1 MDKSEIVEMIYEY
14 VENSKYDKRFIPFI
28 QSYILKCVQLYNWNK
43 QTLVTKLDEYTAKI
57 KNIEFLNAGRQR
69 ILVDVDNKTIII
81 DERIK
86 YNLEDCTLDEYIVAS
101 YKEQD
106 KILNTNTYTEIENFN
121 NSLLKEEIKY
131 TFKTYR
137 RKLLEEKVV
146 FEIITL
152 IQQKNYDKRFIPF
165 IKEYFYRSAEI
176 YNWNRDELV
185 KKINNFKNNVDSIE
199 IKKLKGKCAEYNF
212 NDKKIY
218 INKNLLTYANDVII
232 KNIFREQGYATNY
245 TKIDNKVYENGLYS
259 NAEENEDEKSLN
271 EYVEEVSANYLTG
284 RVPYSNEL
292 YTTCRV
298 SEKERKDYNNKIAYL
313 ASMLV
318 AAFGISEFEFA
329 KLKDKGRERFN
340 EYFRARFEYLD
351 TEKYIEEFFNI
362 ATALQNAPDTM
373 FSTKEISVQYA
384 KMYNLAMKI
393 LNDRILYEQNNANEK
408 QKKQINLKSNYA
420 KYKIVNTL
428 KQAKRNQCLESKAM
442 NEIIIDNKPIKKYT
456 RISKILQYRF
466 RKVANQIYSSKD
478 TIFDNTELILTIIN
492 ELKFPMLGKLYK
504 IFNKKDNLL
513 LEQGF
518 DDGELIYNFNEE
530 LEERKKLLNK
540 ESIVIPN
547 KEIFELNEKIITTE
561 NKY

>member
-1 MDKSEIVEMIYEY
+1 MDKSEVVEIIYEY
-14 VENSKYDKRFIPFI
+14 VENNKYDKRFIPFL
-28 QSYILKCVQLYNWNK
+28 QSYILKCVQLYNWDK
-43 QTLVTKLDEYTAKI
+43 QTLVEKLEEYTTKI
-57 KNIEFLNAGRQR
+57 KNIEFLNAGKQR
-69 ILVDVDNKTIII
+69 IVVDIDNKTIII

-86 YNLEDCTLDEYIVAS
+86 YNLEDCTLDEYILAS

-106 KILNTNTYTEIENFN
+106 KILNTNTYSKIENFN
-121 NSLLKEEIKY
+121 NSSLKEEIKY

-137 RKLLEEKVV
+137 RKLLEEKVM

-152 IQQKNYDKRFIPF
+152 IQQKDYDRRFIPF
-165 IKEYFYRSAEI
+165 IKEYFFRSADI

-199 IKKLKGKCAEYNF
+199 VKKLKGKCAEYNF

-298 SEKERKDYNNKIAYL
+298 SQKERKDYNNKTAYL

-318 AAFGISEFEFA
+318 AAFGMSEFEFA

-351 TEKYIEEFFNI
+351 TQKYIDDFFNI
-362 ATALQNAPDTM
+362 VTALQNAPDTI
-373 FSTKEISVQYA
+373 FTTKDISVQYA
-384 KMYNLAMKI
+384 KMYNLAMEI
-393 LNDRILYEQNNANEK
+393 LNKRQQYEENNMNTK
-408 QKKQINLKSNYA
+408 QKKKLNIKFNYA

-428 KQAKRNQCLESKAM
+428 KQAKRNQCLETKVM
-442 NEIIIDNKPIKKYT
+442 KKIIIDNKPIKKYA
-456 RISKILQYRF
+456 RISKISQHRF
-466 RKVANQIYSSKD
+466 KKIATEIYSSKD
-478 TIFDNTELILTIIN
+478 TIFDNKELILTVVN

-504 IFNKKDNLL
+504 IFNKKDDLL
-513 LEQGF
+513 LEQGIN
-518 DDGELIYNFNEE
+518 DGELVYNFNEE
-530 LEERKKLLNK
+530 LEERKKLLHK
-540 ESIVIPN
+540 ESIIIPK
-547 KEIFELNEKIITTE
+547 KEIFELKEKITTTE
-561 NKY
+561 NK

>member
-1 MDKSEIVEMIYEY
+1 MDKSEVVEIIYEY
-14 VENSKYDKRFIPFI
+14 VENNKYDKRFIPFL
-28 QSYILKCVQLYNWNK
+28 QSYILKCVQLYNWDK
-43 QTLVTKLDEYTAKI
+43 QTLVEKLEEYTTKI
-57 KNIEFLNAGRQR
+57 KNIEFLNAGKQR
-69 ILVDVDNKTIII
+69 IVVDIDNKTIII

-86 YNLEDCTLDEYIVAS
+86 YNLEDCTLDEYILAS

-106 KILNTNTYTEIENFN
+106 KILNTNTYSKIENFN
-121 NSLLKEEIKY
+121 NSSSKEEIKY

-137 RKLLEEKVV
+137 RKLLEEKVM

-152 IQQKNYDKRFIPF
+152 IQQKDYDRRFIPF
-165 IKEYFYRSAEI
+165 IKEYFFRSADI

-199 IKKLKGKCAEYNF
+199 VKKLKGKCAEYNF

-298 SEKERKDYNNKIAYL
+298 SQKERKDYNNKTAYL

-318 AAFGISEFEFA
+318 AAFGMSEFEFA

-351 TEKYIEEFFNI
+351 TQKYIDDFFNI
-362 ATALQNAPDTM
+362 VTALQNAPDTI
-373 FSTKEISVQYA
+373 FTTKDISVQYA
-384 KMYNLAMKI
+384 KMYNLAMEI
-393 LNDRILYEQNNANEK
+393 LNKRQQYEENNMNTK
-408 QKKQINLKSNYA
+408 QKKKLNIKFNYA

-428 KQAKRNQCLESKAM
+428 KQAKRNQCLETKVM
-442 NEIIIDNKPIKKYT
+442 KKIIIDNKPIKKYA
-456 RISKILQYRF
+456 RISKISQHRF
-466 RKVANQIYSSKD
+466 KKIATEIYSSKD
-478 TIFDNTELILTIIN
+478 TIFDNKELILTVVN

-504 IFNKKDNLL
+504 IFNKKDDLL
-513 LEQGF
+513 LEQGIN
-518 DDGELIYNFNEE
+518 DGELVYNFNEE
-530 LEERKKLLNK
+530 LEERKKLLHK
-540 ESIVIPN
+540 ESIIIPK
-547 KEIFELNEKIITTE
+547 KEIFELKEKITTTE
-561 NKY
+561 NK

>member
-1 MDKSEIVEMIYEY
+1 MDKSEVVEIIYEY
-14 VENSKYDKRFIPFI
+14 VENNKYDKRFIPFL
-28 QSYILKCVQLYNWNK
+28 QSYILKCVQLYNWDK
-43 QTLVTKLDEYTAKI
+43 QTLVEKLEEYTTKI
-57 KNIEFLNAGRQR
+57 KNIEFLNAGKQR
-69 ILVDVDNKTIII
+69 IVVDIDNKTIII

-86 YNLEDCTLDEYIVAS
+86 YNLEDCTLDEYILAS

-106 KILNTNTYTEIENFN
+106 KILNTNTYSKIENFN
-121 NSLLKEEIKY
+121 NSSLKEEIKY
-131 TFKTYR
+131 TLKTYR
-137 RKLLEEKVV
+137 RKLLEEKVM

-152 IQQKNYDKRFIPF
+152 IQQKDYDRRFIPF
-165 IKEYFYRSAEI
+165 IKEYFFRSADI

-199 IKKLKGKCAEYNF
+199 VKKLKGKCAEYNF

-245 TKIDNKVYENGLYS
+245 TKIANKVYENGLYS

-298 SEKERKDYNNKIAYL
+298 SQKERKDYNNKTAYL

-318 AAFGISEFEFA
+318 AAFGMSEFEFA

-351 TEKYIEEFFNI
+351 TQKYIDDFFNI
-362 ATALQNAPDTM
+362 ATALQNAPDTI
-373 FSTKEISVQYA
+373 FTTKDISVQYA
-384 KMYNLAMKI
+384 KMYNLAMEI
-393 LNDRILYEQNNANEK
+393 LNKRQQYEENNMNTK
-408 QKKQINLKSNYA
+408 QKKKLNIKFNYA

-428 KQAKRNQCLESKAM
+428 KQAKRNQCLETKVM
-442 NEIIIDNKPIKKYT
+442 KKIIIDNKPIKKYA
-456 RISKILQYRF
+456 RISKISQHRF
-466 RKVANQIYSSKD
+466 KKIATEIYSSKD
-478 TIFDNTELILTIIN
+478 TIFDNKELILTVVN

-504 IFNKKDNLL
+504 IFNKKDDLL
-513 LEQGF
+513 LDVFIPPEF
-518 DDGELIYNFNEE
+518 VINNKKRNF
-530 LEERKKLLNK
+530 
-540 ESIVIPN
+540 
-547 KEIFELNEKIITTE
+547 
-561 NKY
+561 

>member
-1 MDKSEIVEMIYEY
+1 
-14 VENSKYDKRFIPFI
+14 
-28 QSYILKCVQLYNWNK
+28 
-43 QTLVTKLDEYTAKI
+43 
-57 KNIEFLNAGRQR
+57 
-69 ILVDVDNKTIII
+69 
-81 DERIK
+81 
-86 YNLEDCTLDEYIVAS
+86 
-101 YKEQD
+101 
-106 KILNTNTYTEIENFN
+106 
-121 NSLLKEEIKY
+121 
-131 TFKTYR
+131 
-137 RKLLEEKVV
+137 
-146 FEIITL
+146 
-152 IQQKNYDKRFIPF
+152 
-165 IKEYFYRSAEI
+165 
-176 YNWNRDELV
+176 
-185 KKINNFKNNVDSIE
+185 
-199 IKKLKGKCAEYNF
+199 
-212 NDKKIY
+212 
-218 INKNLLTYANDVII
+218 
-232 KNIFREQGYATNY
+232 
-245 TKIDNKVYENGLYS
+245 
-259 NAEENEDEKSLN
+259 
-271 EYVEEVSANYLTG
+271 
-284 RVPYSNEL
+284 
-292 YTTCRV
+292 
-298 SEKERKDYNNKIAYL
+298 
-313 ASMLV
+313 MLV

>member
-1 MDKSEIVEMIYEY
+1 MDKSEVVEIIYEY
-14 VENSKYDKRFIPFI
+14 VENNKYDKRFIPFF
-28 QSYILKCVQLYNWNK
+28 QSYILKCVQLYNWDK
-43 QTLVTKLDEYTAKI
+43 QTLIEKLKEYTIKI
-57 KNIEFLNAGRQR
+57 KNIEFLNSGRQR

-86 YNLEDCTLDEYIVAS
+86 YNLEDSTLDEYILAS

-106 KILNTNTYTEIENFN
+106 KILSTDTYSNIENFN

-137 RKLLEEKVV
+137 RKLLEEKVM

-152 IQQKNYDKRFIPF
+152 IQQKDYDRRFIPF
-165 IKEYFYRSAEI
+165 IKEYFFRSAEI

-199 IKKLKGKCAEYNF
+199 IKKLKGKCVEYNF

-259 NAEENEDEKSLN
+259 NAEENEDEKALN

-298 SEKERKDYNNKIAYL
+298 SEKERKDYNNKTAYL

-351 TEKYIEEFFNI
+351 TEKYIDEFFNI

-373 FSTKEISVQYA
+373 FSTKDISVQYA
-384 KMYNLAMKI
+384 KMYNLAMEI
-393 LNDRILYEQNNANEK
+393 LNERVSCEYSNIDEK
-408 QKKQINLKSNYA
+408 QKGKINAKVNYA

-428 KQAKRNQCLESKAM
+428 KQAKRNQCLDPKVM
-442 NEIIIDNKPIKKYT
+442 KEIIKDNKPIKKYT
-456 RISKILQYRF
+456 RISKISQYRF
-466 RKVANQIYSSKD
+466 RKIATEIYANKD
-478 TIFDNTELILTIIN
+478 TIFDNTELILTVIN

-513 LEQGF
+513 LNQGL
-518 DDGELIYNFNEE
+518 DSGELVYNFNEE

-540 ESIVIPN
+540 ESIIIPK
-547 KEIFELNEKIITTE
+547 KEIFELKEKITTAE
-561 NKY
+561 NK